1 VRRNGMELT
10 ENVECFVVMGSML
23 FSILILVIIDRIGT
37 VRAPLEEEE
46 E

>member
-1 VRRNGMELT
+1 MDLT

-37 VRAPLEEEE
+37 GRAPLEEEE